1 MKKKINFHF
10 SVDDVLKSLI
20 EVTDQNIKL
29 TNHWFF
35 SYLYKIYQT
44 YNVKIAVY
52 LFYEEKINNKIR
64 NLTEVRNLKKEL
76 KENWIFFGAHAL
88 NYQSPPHKL
97 SVKIQK
103 NHIDKIYKEIIRFT
117 GNKYLAKK
125 LRLHEYSECYELNKN
140 LRKYNVSSLFTTDRN
155 IGAYRLKEKNK
166 KDLLTKG
173 ITKFKGQNFIRTD
186 FRIENM
192 VKKKSTENIKSIKKI
207 LDKKNYLS
215 IYSHEYELNR
225 KICRLNFLNL
235 LNKITKIYSLKSN
248 LP

>member
-1 MKKKINFHF
+1 M
-10 SVDDVLKSLI
+10 
-20 EVTDQNIKL
+20 
-29 TNHWFF
+29 
-35 SYLYKIYQT
+35 
-44 YNVKIAVY
+44 
-52 LFYEEKINNKIR
+52 
-64 NLTEVRNLKKEL
+64 
-76 KENWIFFGAHAL
+76 
-88 NYQSPPHKL
+88 
-97 SVKIQK
+97 
-103 NHIDKIYKEIIRFT
+103 
-117 GNKYLAKK
+117 
-125 LRLHEYSECYELNKN
+125 
-140 LRKYNVSSLFTTDRN
+140 SSLFTTDRN

-207 LDKKNYLS
+207 LDRKNYLS